1 MATKGKYII
10 IVSQDTDDPLVAGV
24 KADRL
29 RVTGETIEK
38 ASATSSRWKE
48 FLAGRKEWSI
58 ESDYLITDDE
68 YIHDYPLMVGQT
80 FDIRIQDSPRYG
92 TDAYLSGTVI
102 CTEAVQDYQIGALA
116 KGSFVFKGTGPLQDA
131 S

>member
-1 MATKGKYII
+1 MAIRGKYVVIGNG
-10 IVSQDTDDPLVAGV
+10 SPDNRLVAGV

-29 RVTGETIEK
+29 RVAGETIEI

-48 FLAGRKEWSI
+48 FLAGRKEWDI
-58 ESDYLITDDE
+58 TTDYLLTTWDIQEVLRVGET
-68 YIHDYPLMVGQT
+68 YPILVV
-80 FDIRIQDSPRYG
+80 DSNN

-102 CTEAVQDYQIGALA
+102 CTEAVQDYQVGALV

>member
-1 MATKGKYII
+1 MSVKGKYVVIGNG
-10 IVSQDTDDPLVAGV
+10 SPDNRLVAGV

-29 RVTGETIEK
+29 RVAGETIEI

-48 FLAGRKEWSI
+48 FLAGRKEWDI
-58 ESDYLITDDE
+58 TTDYLLTTWNIQEVLRVGET
-68 YIHDYPLMVGQT
+68 YPILVVDGT
-80 FDIRIQDSPRYG
+80 N

>member
-1 MATKGKYII
+1 MSVKGKYVVIGNG
-10 IVSQDTDDPLVAGV
+10 SPDNRLVAGV

-29 RVTGETIEK
+29 RVAGETIEI

-48 FLAGRKEWSI
+48 FLAGRKEWDI
-58 ESDYLITDDE
+58 TTDYLLTTWNIQEVLRVGET
-68 YIHDYPLMVGQT
+68 YPILV
-80 FDIRIQDSPRYG
+80 IDSNN

-102 CTEAVQDYQIGALA
+102 CTEAVQDYQVGALV

>member
-1 MATKGKYII
+1 MSVKGKYVVIGNG
-10 IVSQDTDDPLVAGV
+10 SPDNRLVAGV

-29 RVTGETIEK
+29 RVAGETIEI

-48 FLAGRKEWSI
+48 FLAGRKEWDI
-58 ESDYLITDDE
+58 TTDYLLTTWNIQEVLRVGET
-68 YIHDYPLMVGQT
+68 YPILV
-80 FDIRIQDSPRYG
+80 IDSNN

>member
-1 MATKGKYII
+1 MVKGKYII

-24 KADRL
+24 RADRL
-29 RVTGETIEK
+29 RVNGETIEI

-48 FLAGRKEWSI
+48 FLAGRMEWSI
-58 ESDYLITDDE
+58 ETDYLITDDE
-68 YIHDYPLMVGQT
+68 NINDYPRMVRQT
-80 FDIRIQDSPRYG
+80 FNIIIKDSPRHG
-92 TDAYLSGTVI
+92 SDSYLSGTVI
-102 CTEAVQDYQIGALA
+102 CTEAVQDYQVGTLV

>member
-1 MATKGKYII
+1 MAVKGRYVVIKL
-10 IVSQDTDDPLVAGV
+10 SSGSTPLVAGV

-29 RVTGETIEK
+29 RVAGETIEI

-48 FLAGRKEWSI
+48 FLAGRKEWDI
-58 ESDYLITDDE
+58 TTDYLLTTWNIQEVLRVGET
-68 YIHDYPLMVGQT
+68 YPILV
-80 FDIRIQDSPRYG
+80 IDSTN

-102 CTEAVQDYQIGALA
+102 CTEAVQDYQVGALA